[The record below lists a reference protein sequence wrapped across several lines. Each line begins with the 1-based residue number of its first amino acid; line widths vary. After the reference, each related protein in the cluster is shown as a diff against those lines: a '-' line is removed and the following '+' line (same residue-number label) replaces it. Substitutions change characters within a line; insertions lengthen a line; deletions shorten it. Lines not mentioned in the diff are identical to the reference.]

1 MSNASQTQYALVT
14 ITGRV
19 TQNNVSNRSV
29 TQNYAKQLSPG
40 QNARTVGNSILPR
53 ALQDF
58 GRRYNVVPL
67 SSPTFVVNTNP
78 VTALP
83 ARTIILR

>member
-1 MSNASQTQYALVT
+1 MTIAAQTQYALVT

-19 TQNNVSNRSV
+19 SQNNVSTRSV
-29 TQNYAKQLSPG
+29 TQNYAKQLGQG
-40 QNARTVGNSILPR
+40 QNARTVGNSILTR

-58 GRRYNVVPL
+58 GRRYNVAPL
-67 SSPTFVVNTNP
+67 SSPTFVVNPNP
-78 VTALP
+78 VTVLP